1 MFGANS
7 ILPKEHGGKFFSLP
21 LIAFL
26 EVRGRVCVCGH
37 SGDPGRELFIGAAAH
52 PQIPFFWKKKYVFV
66 SRYFLIYLFR
76 SSMQDE
82 VGAVCTWDS
91 SVHDS
96 LCLNRVTPGKCN
108 TKKTNRDSQRERGSG
123 IFLCREGAL
132 CFPLGFRFAPGPD
145 GVPPQM
151 PYPSSSLPSSL
162 SGGCTAYIGKHTNGL
177 LKPPSL
183 LCPVMVLRKR
193 RWEGGRNICGFCFRS
208 CEEEPLCSAAET
220 FPALSLAAPPNHGA
234 GPTRAYDRR
243 RRFFSLQYKYEPN
256 LTICYISANERAY
269 LIVKSVVRLSH
280 PAPMDL
286 VLRKRVCFNVYKRH
300 SLTDRIRRRM
310 GHTSSL
316 TAIGVIYE
324 IVSNIPKVSLDLCNT
339 RCLLCEENFH
349 TFGGFQHCDMDIE
362 HLFTPLFS
370 LPSLLF
376 STLRHEDPSGTA
388 VSHSSV

>member
-1 MFGANS
+1 MNYLLVLLPAFKSLSFGKRNMCLCIS
-7 ILPKEHGGKFFSLP
+7 
-21 LIAFL
+21 
-26 EVRGRVCVCGH
+26 
-37 SGDPGRELFIGAAAH
+37 LFIFFVH
-52 PQIPFFWKKKYVFV
+52 PCRTRSAPCAPGTPPYTTRSASIGSPPV
-66 SRYFLIYLFR
+66 S
-76 SSMQDE
+76 
-82 VGAVCTWDS
+82 
-91 SVHDS
+91 
-96 LCLNRVTPGKCN
+96 VTQKRRIRTAN
-108 TKKTNRDSQRERGSG
+108 ERGSG

-339 RCLLCEENFH
+339 RCY
-349 TFGGFQHCDMDIE
+349 
-362 HLFTPLFS
+362 
-370 LPSLLF
+370 
-376 STLRHEDPSGTA
+376 A
-388 VSHSSV
+388 V